1 MQICWGL
8 RPLFPQAEKA
18 LMSEIKAESCTGGL
32 LSRSLSEG
40 RGSFT
45 VLEGSIVAHCPSLK
59 TAAPGV
65 SEQLSEDRMTLRP
78 ARTDDAEKRMAGR
91 T

>member
-1 MQICWGL
+1 
-8 RPLFPQAEKA
+8 
-18 LMSEIKAESCTGGL
+18 MSEITAESCTGGL
-32 LSRSLSEG
+32 LSRSLAEG

-78 ARTDDAEKRMAGR
+78 AGTDDAGERMAGR